1 MSSDHSLSFFW
12 LAAAVVAGW
21 LVHLLAP
28 YLSPFVTAAILG
40 YIGAP
45 LVGRLERRRVP
56 RTAGAALVLLLM
68 LALTAAMVAVVAP
81 LVAAQV
87 GQLVETLPAIGR
99 RLGQALVAVAP
110 QLSEAVETQDW
121 SAVLPEL
128 AQDGEL
134 VSMGM
139 LKSLAASLGS
149 GIGTL
154 FAVAANVA
162 LVPLVLFYVLRDW
175 DRIIARCDELLPRA
189 RAGRVREILGE
200 CDRILGEFLR
210 AQLAVILIMV
220 ALYSALLWPTGVNF
234 AFAIG
239 AIAGV
244 FVFVPY
250 FGFLLGLALGLLV
263 AWAQG
268 GGAAMV
274 GAVALAMTVGTLV
287 ESFAVTPLIVGKRT
301 GLHPVTI
308 LLLLAAGGGLFGFV
322 GMLLALPAGAV
333 GTVLLRHARERYMAS
348 RAYRP

>member
-1 MSSDHSLSFFW
+1 MSSDHSLLFFW

-21 LVHLLAP
+21 LVHLLSP
-28 YLSPFVTAAILG
+28 YLTPFVTAAILG

-45 LVGRLERRRVP
+45 LVARLERRRVP
-56 RTAGAALVLLLM
+56 RGLGAAAVLLLM
-68 LALTAAMVAVVAP
+68 LALAAALAAVVAP
-81 LVAAQV
+81 LVAGQV
-87 GQLVETLPAIGR
+87 GQLVEALPGMAK
-99 RLGQALVAVAP
+99 RLGEALAAVSPGLAAA
-110 QLSEAVETQDW
+110 LEGEDW
-121 SAVLPEL
+121 AALLPEL
-128 AQDGEL
+128 TGGAGTVGL
-134 VSMGM
+134 GM
-139 LKSLAASLGS
+139 LRSVVGSLGS

-154 FAVAANVA
+154 VAVVANAA

-175 DRIIARCDELLPRA
+175 ERIVAGVDGLLPRGRAAEIRGLA
-189 RAGRVREILGE
+189 RS

-250 FGFLLGLALGLLV
+250 FGFALGLCVGLLV
-263 AWAQG
+263 AWSQG
-268 GGAAMV
+268 GGFALA
-274 GAVALAMTVGTLV
+274 GAVALAMTAGTLV

-301 GLHPVTI
+301 GLHPVAI

-333 GTVLLRHARERYMAS
+333 GAVLARHARERYLAS
-348 RAYRP
+348 RAYQS